1 LKLKRS
7 VRTWVI
13 RALEDPVAKILAK
26 KSHLTKIQLETLLID
41 LISDNLS
48 DFSLK
53 YDDKVKFRLTKAK
66 ISRGSFNRT
75 LQQAKGNVVK
85 AIYTIILLGYLGVFE
100 DTKLNSYIEI
110 ANELNRYME
119 AYRESRNVSKDQNER
134 KRVVRMIRD
143 DLEKKLT
150 EFSNM

>member
-1 LKLKRS
+1 MKLKRS
-7 VRTWVI
+7 VRAWVI
-13 RALEDPVAKILAK
+13 RALDDPVAKILAK

-48 DFSLK
+48 DFPLK

-100 DTKLNSYIEI
+100 DTKLDSYIEI

-119 AYRESRNVSKDQNER
+119 AYRESRNASKDQNER
-134 KRVVRMIRD
+134 KRIVRMIRD

>member
-1 LKLKRS
+1 MKLKGS
-7 VRTWVI
+7 VRVWVT

-48 DFSLK
+48 DFPLK
-53 YDDKVKFRLTKAK
+53 YDEKVKFRLTKAK

-100 DTKLNSYIEI
+100 DTKLDSYIEI

-119 AYRESRNVSKDQNER
+119 AYRESRNTSINQTER
-134 KRVVRMIRD
+134 RRMVRMIRN
-143 DLEKKLT
+143 DLEKKLA
-150 EFSNM
+150 ELSKM